1 MKNTK
6 NLLIAAAVTGALA
19 ALPGVARANVLTP
32 ISGPSADKMGCG
44 GAGGK
49 QGDKQGDKQSDK
61 QGDKQSCQAKD
72 DQGKKDK
79 HACSGKGGCGGKD
92 KQK

>member
-49 QGDKQGDKQSDK
+49 QGDKQGDKQS
-61 QGDKQSCQAKD
+61 CQAKD